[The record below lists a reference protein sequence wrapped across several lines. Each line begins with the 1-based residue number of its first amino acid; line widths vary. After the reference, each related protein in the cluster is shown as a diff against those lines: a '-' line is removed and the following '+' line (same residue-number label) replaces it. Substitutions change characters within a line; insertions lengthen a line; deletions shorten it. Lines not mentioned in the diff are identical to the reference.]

1 MSQTTARGRVRA
13 RIVSTAT
20 ETRFEP
26 GWDTAVAV
34 LSLLAL
40 WGIYYYQSTSG
51 SVGSLLLFLLVG
63 NLGLTVLF
71 PLYYVCYRRSG
82 PLSAVGIT
90 ADGWRRALFAS
101 AVGALA
107 LSPGLL
113 SADEPLGVLIPHVV
127 ATGLMLWEP
136 FFVHGWLQIRFERA
150 FGAGPGVVL
159 AAAAFGLFHLGAVAL
174 TDLLVLL
181 RGRARGALPGVR
193 SDPAG
198 SLAGAVGG
206 RIGSGDAR
214 YGRLRAGGGRVLSRR
229 VARGRGSGL
238 RRS

>member
-71 PLYYVCYRRSG
+71 PLCYVCYRRSE

-113 SADEPLGVLIPHVV
+113 SADEPLDVLVPHVV
-127 ATGLMLWEP
+127 
-136 FFVHGWLQIRFERA
+136 
-150 FGAGPGVVL
+150 
-159 AAAAFGLFHLGAVAL
+159 
-174 TDLLVLL
+174 
-181 RGRARGALPGVR
+181 
-193 SDPAG
+193 
-198 SLAGAVGG
+198 
-206 RIGSGDAR
+206 
-214 YGRLRAGGGRVLSRR
+214 
-229 VARGRGSGL
+229 
-238 RRS
+238 